1 MQAIETVKAALVEEI
16 DAVKD
21 TARQYTVIFPFGA
34 NNGTQVLLG
43 LKKRGM
49 GVGLW
54 NGFGGKV
61 EPEETFDEC
70 ARRELKVSMFAI
82 SGCALSLLRH
92 IADVWAR
99 VFCFEECGL
108 SAATM
113 RHVGVIFMKRKD
125 GSGMIIYVY
134 TAHGLSG
141 LIVESDEMKPAWF
154 DMPDLPYDR
163 AYKEARLWWP
173 TMLSGK
179 SFVAR
184 FAFSHPEIIR
194 YNIECV

>member
-70 ARRELKVSMFAI
+70 ARRELK
-82 SGCALSLLRH
+82 
-92 IADVWAR
+92 
-99 VFCFEECGL
+99 EECGL